1 MQSTFL
7 TVHRISYFVNS
18 CILSITLQN
27 SNSDKMMDDNT
38 PFIAEVLDIND
49 NAKQSSTTSAI
60 ALENAEAKCDDEV
73 DANSSSSTPLIDRK
87 RRDNIKRNQERFKE
101 LGLEDATK
109 EMNKVAMELATTMEL
124 AELRAEL
131 ATVKSELAEVR
142 AELATVKA
150 NQSHFDDFAQR
161 NEHRIELDQ
170 SQCIHHMKEVELRA
184 ELATVKAN
192 QSHIRAQLTEHSAT
206 LNEQAEIRA
215 EHAELIAALAE
226 IRADHG
232 QILRSSAQL
241 RAEPV
246 EEIAELKAAIKEILT
261 TLKEM
266 VSFS

>member
-1 MQSTFL
+1 VKKNADIIADQSEIRL
-7 TVHRISYFVNS
+7 
-18 CILSITLQN
+18 
-27 SNSDKMMDDNT
+27 
-38 PFIAEVLDIND
+38 
-49 NAKQSSTTSAI
+49 I
-60 ALENAEAKCDDEV
+60 ALENAEAKSDDE
-73 DANSSSSTPLIDRK
+73 
-87 RRDNIKRNQERFKE
+87 
-101 LGLEDATK
+101 
-109 EMNKVAMELATTMEL
+109 NKVVIDTFTTIEL
-124 AELRAEL
+124 AESRAEL
-131 ATVKSELAEVR
+131 AMVKSELAEVR

-150 NQSHFDDFAQR
+150 NQSHSDDFAQR

-246 EEIAELKAAIKEILT
+246 EEIAELKTAIKEILT

-266 VSFS
+266 ISCS